1 MYPDIR
7 LCARQITCTGADVVL
22 QCCGEKKSELL
33 FHENVKLSI
42 TFGLHITIKCV
53 NGLFGYVNNIL
64 KKQKTYLVEI
74 CSYYKYQYKTICL

>member
-42 TFGLHITIKCV
+42 TFGNYILCSKTLVRSLV
-53 NGLFGYVNNIL
+53 NASSYKHTLNIYVL
-64 KKQKTYLVEI
+64 
-74 CSYYKYQYKTICL
+74 